1 MGDDHILSKLDIHV
15 KYSSEGSG
23 DDGGAKADR
32 LTDEV
37 FVPILKRVID
47 EIPLDTNQHI
57 DSLVV
62 DLPPVSEDD
71 LPSVFEEKL
80 REALSGLSITSSSF
94 PYTRH
99 YGIQRLKDILSGIE
113 LPDYEPVV
121 ESSAI
126 PEEYAAA
133 VETGIE
139 IETATEPG
147 TGTGTETDIDIV
159 TESKTE
165 TVSVSEPE
173 TETETV
179 GRLLK
184 NLESE
189 GIPETVIA
197 QELSLVQAMHLLLLI
212 ERDSISGQ
220 LQDNSLADALRERIS
235 QIDPEALPI
244 LEGRLILWKS
254 YISNRNN
261 AAEAK
266 ADADADADA
275 DVAASAESPSESGTT
290 SPQNEVVQMENTSTS
305 DEADDRNDVDK
316 SGNKPMTAQ
325 ALQSDTA
332 IEESSENELL
342 AVSLLQEITSGQSP
356 ESIEVTADSKI
367 PERGGNEDYWK
378 ELQSEQAEFLSEA
391 EPRYFIRDAGLTLL
405 HPFIVPFLQRVGLV
419 KKGGFVSPE
428 ARVEAVHLLRELAY
442 PGEPHYNHNLLIE
455 KVLCGL
461 SPIFSIPEEWEPT
474 DEMKE
479 ESEALLKA
487 VCEHWKPLSKSSP
500 NALRMSFLQREGSVE
515 LSEGTWIVRVAG
527 SAIDILLDE
536 LPWELSFIILPWNE
550 KPILVEWQQ
559 ESF

>member
-139 IETATEPG
+139 IETATEPE
-147 TGTGTETDIDIV
+147 TGTGAETDIDIV

-261 AAEAK
+261 TAEAK
-266 ADADADADA
+266 ADADA

-290 SPQNEVVQMENTSTS
+290 SPQNEEVQMENTSTS

>member
-1 MGDDHILSKLDIHV
+1 MGDNHILSKLDIHV

-139 IETATEPG
+139 IETATEPE
-147 TGTGTETDIDIV
+147 TGTGAETDIDIV

-261 AAEAK
+261 TAEAK
-266 ADADADADA
+266 ADADA

-290 SPQNEVVQMENTSTS
+290 SPQNEEVQMENTSTS

>member
-62 DLPPVSEDD
+62 DLPPVTEEE

-80 REALSGLSITSSSF
+80 REALSGLAITSPSHISN
-94 PYTRH
+94 

-113 LPDYEPVV
+113 LSDYEPII
-121 ESSAI
+121 ESPAI
-126 PEEYAAA
+126 PEEYAVAT
-133 VETGIE
+133 EPGIE

-147 TGTGTETDIDIV
+147 AGTETDVDIV
-159 TESKTE
+159 TESTLE
-165 TVSVSEPE
+165 TVS
-173 TETETV
+173 ETV
-179 GRLLK
+179 RHLLS
-184 NLESE
+184 NLKSE
-189 GIPETVIA
+189 GIPETVIV

-220 LQDNSLADALRERIS
+220 LPDNSLAEALRERIS

-244 LEGRLILWKS
+244 LEGRLKLWKS

-261 AAEAK
+261 TAAAK
-266 ADADADADA
+266 ADADA
-275 DVAASAESPSESGTT
+275 DVAASAESPSESRTI
-290 SPQNEVVQMENTSTS
+290 SPQNEEVQMENTSTS
-305 DEADDRNDVDK
+305 DEADDRNDGDK
-316 SGNKPMTAQ
+316 SGNKPTTAQ
-325 ALQSDTA
+325 ALRSDTA
-332 IEESSENELL
+332 IEESSENEPL

-356 ESIEVTADSKI
+356 ESIEVTADSMI
-367 PERGGNEDYWK
+367 PERGENENYWK

-500 NALRMSFLQREGSVE
+500 NALRMSFLQREGSLE